1 MEIINNPRLK
11 KRIERV
17 ARWIIEECDEP
28 ISEVEWLLKKLYV
41 ERVEWVDASNE
52 ETMILTGAK
61 VRTLNEDIDEEYSG
75 LFEGMDD

>member
-28 ISEVEWLLKKLYV
+28 IAEVEWLLKKLYV

-52 ETMILTGAK
+52 ETTILTGAK
-61 VRTLNEDIDEEYSG
+61 VRTLNEDIDEEYGG

>member
-11 KRIERV
+11 ERIERV

-41 ERVEWVDASNE
+41 ERVEWADASNE

-61 VRTLNEDIDEEYSG
+61 VRTLNEDIDEEYGG